1 MLLQSHQYNS
11 LNDADV
17 PPRPGSPTPLR
28 VTKSA
33 VVLAWDEHPCN
44 GGHRI
49 SGFTIRYRNTYQ
61 EYLTSTNVYV
71 YNVDPLLRNYTVV
84 GLEPYTSYNF
94 SVQAISDEYLP
105 SEFSLES
112 IITTTAEG
120 KPLTPVLFACTLVS
134 AISLSG
140 IT

>member
-1 MLLQSHQYNS
+1 M
-11 LNDADV
+11 
-17 PPRPGSPTPLR
+17 PPRPGSPTALR

-33 VVLAWDEHPCN
+33 VVLAWDEHPCD

-61 EYLTSTNVYV
+61 EYLTTTNMYV
-71 YNVDPLLRNYTVV
+71 YNVNPSLRNYTVV

-105 SEFSLES
+105 SEFSLEN

-120 KPLTPVLFACTLVS
+120 K
-134 AISLSG
+134 LSVG
-140 IT
+140 NHFGNNCMIQLYLYMYIV